1 MGDARAQMKEALEKM
16 TPEERKAYEDAMK
29 RYAQPTPGP

>member
-1 MGDARAQMKEALEKM
+1 MMREQLSKM

-29 RYAQPTPGP
+29 RSQPQ